1 MSDLRA
7 WDTFDA
13 ASQAT
18 LRSGGTVTGG
28 DGRKFVLINGHAT
41 VVGSPTYT
49 AGMAARAGTAAAP
62 APAAPVAAAP
72 NPASPAPD
80 KGGWMSPS
88 TGAGVVSVPV
98 QDGAAQAKTAAQRD
112 ALALIRST
120 LAQYGLPDSLAD
132 WAWSEIQ
139 AGKGNAEIM
148 LDLQQRP
155 EFKTRFPAIDAR
167 RAKGLPALSPGE
179 YVAYE
184 NTATQVMRAAGIP
197 KGFWDSPDDFTKFLT
212 NDMSVKE
219 LSDRVD
225 LYRQELYQKPAEVRA
240 ALREDFGLTEGEML
254 AWVIDPDKALPM
266 VQRLAAAADIGG
278 ASRRTGYRTTAEQDY
293 RLTDL
298 GVTAD
303 QAQSG
308 FNALGRQRGLFDPLL
323 GHNETQITVDEQLG
337 AAFGGNVEDDR
348 KIEKRRQDRIAEFG
362 GGGSYAGTNTGMTGI
377 GRAT

>member
-1 MSDLRA
+1 MTTLLPVQSPENDQRI
-7 WDTFDA
+7 
-13 ASQAT
+13 ASTPYAQLT
-18 LRSGGTVTGG
+18 DRQ
-28 DGRKFVLINGHAT
+28 KQ
-41 VVGSPTYT
+41 Y
-49 AGMAARAGTAAAP
+49 AGKYGIP
-62 APAAPVAAAP
+62 LQ
-72 NPASPAPD
+72 PASPAPT

-88 TGAGVVSVPV
+88 TGAGLVTPVPV
-98 QDGAAQAKTAAQRD
+98 ADGSAPATTADPKTAAQRD
-112 ALALIRST
+112 ALALIKQT

-132 WAWSEIQ
+132 WAWSEIV

-155 EFKTRFPAIDAR
+155 EFKTRFPAIDGR

-184 NTATQVMRAAGIP
+184 NTATQMFRAAGLP
-197 KGFWDSPDDFTKFLT
+197 QGFYDSPDDFTKFLSA
-212 NDMSVKE
+212 DVSVKE

-225 LYRQELYQKPAEVRA
+225 LAKQAAYQAPEEVRT
-240 ALREDFGLTEGEML
+240 ALRTQFGLGSGDMA
-254 AWVIDPDKALPM
+254 AWFLDPDRAAPLL
-266 VQRLAAAADIGG
+266 QRTYSAATIAG
-278 ASRRTGYRTTAEQDY
+278 ASTRTGYQTSAEQDF

-303 QAQSG
+303 QAQAG

-323 GHNETQITVDEQLG
+323 GHHETQITVDEQLG

-348 KIEKRRQDRIAEFG
+348 RIEKRRQDRVAEFG

-377 GRAT
+377 GRAD